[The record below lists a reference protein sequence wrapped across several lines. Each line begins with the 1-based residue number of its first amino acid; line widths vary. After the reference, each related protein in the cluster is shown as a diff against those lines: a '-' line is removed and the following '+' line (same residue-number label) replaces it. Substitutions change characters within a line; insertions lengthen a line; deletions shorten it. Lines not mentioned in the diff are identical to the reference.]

1 MSRKKKVFIVVYVI
15 ALLAII
21 TLLLNKIIAAENST
35 KRSQGTNDTGTFVGI
50 KLDGKETEATINPAN
65 IDVVDFGNTTE
76 EAVLNWAKGEIT
88 WNLLI
93 ENDDVFCLDKTKR
106 MLNRNNVENQY
117 IRKVTSVDMVGHK
130 EGVDFATV
138 PISCT
143 VWPENGSWRSASII
157 PPATYASLIF
167 DWSKLAVRHQT
178 QDDFGMDA
186 AYVFA
191 HRNEYTNKSD
201 GTYTDAQHALWAV
214 LKGENAAS
222 GVDSDVNDDNI
233 QTLKTI
239 KELNKQIEELN
250 KQIEAINTNISNCER
265 EINTRQNN
273 IDECNDRI
281 MQLEE
286 EKRNASAYRQEEIQR
301 QIESYETRI
310 LNYETQISNYED
322 QILGYETEIDN
333 KKEEIRNKQD
343 QIQEQ
348 RDLLA
353 NVSGANGLIIKAF
366 AFKQYRD
373 DFKVPSLVD
382 SNGKY
387 EFKYV
392 KNGDYFITG
401 PVSVNYTSL
410 KTNAEEIV
418 GQITS
423 TILTGKNN
431 SEQDVQLES
440 GKDYD
445 IVDENGEII
454 NLSSES
460 ENESV
465 ISGNLDFYIRIK
477 NDAVK
482 RNEIRY
488 ITDFTMKFKYM
499 NITADGYK
507 IYDGGSGNDRV
518 LKYYQWIRDWRE
530 VSFSDDCSIYCS
542 ECERERGIYCY
553 DSSDR
558 YANCPYCG
566 KGNCYIYHSHD
577 TEYQLK
583 RNARHSSSAELQ
595 PIFICGNAEIFWEEY
610 ELNIKFKPDG
620 GLPTFI
626 DLGGKVWVDNPMDNG
641 KVIDEADGIF
651 NNGEWGRE
659 NVLVE
664 LFFFDKTPVKVGVKD
679 VIADKRNTKLI
690 NGANGNYAV
699 YTDSNGDYMFYGLP
713 VDQNYYIQ
721 FTYDGQTYT
730 ITKYLAED
738 GDENKYKEDPN
749 QEKYDNNSKVKGETD
764 RQGFNNRFEKITYAN
779 IRTRGTGKASGT
791 TTPLSYIFDTYKE
804 EEASYIKSKIIT
816 TDKRED
822 ANYGETG
829 TPKGPDK
836 QTGKT
841 IDPHKIQA
849 RTPESLKYP
858 FEKNGEI
865 LIYSSEIK
873 YTKLEGNALHYL
885 RHINL
890 GLKFRPR
897 ADFQLST
904 QLKAGATTIKDKEK
918 VVIYPQSATKAN
930 LDKDMDFTRQEDEY
944 IKQEISAA
952 DYNWAAR
959 FREIYGENGQEITGY
974 VVDENKLHVYVLY
987 RIAIKNQCEDAND
1000 YGVINE
1006 IIDYYDNRLER
1017 VQYNDLAIS
1026 TRLFREA
1033 GIPVPIDAGES
1044 WIDGTNTE
1052 VKWTSSSTVGN
1063 YQMMKSTTPITIDKG
1078 NSETAIYLI
1087 LKVKDNGAVLYQG
1100 GDENDKNDG
1109 MQNIAEIGSYSV
1121 YNNGVNVGKIDKDSA
1136 PGNATPGDRKT
1147 YEDDTDA
1154 SPMFKLVINWT
1165 PKEIEGTVWDDSTDY
1180 GNVDGTLESA
1190 ERRFSGVEGVT
1201 VKLVEHIIQEDGSVK
1216 EVERPGLEIR
1226 NNQIYVD
1233 PEQSVITGK
1242 YGKYSF
1248 YVEGGNYSLKFVYGD
1263 QEMLR
1268 TNKTH
1273 NAQDYQALNYSDYKA
1288 LSSGEVNGY
1297 NQSDKLKAFATNED
1311 LVKGVK
1317 NFLVVGQE
1325 GENSDLDWWN
1335 TNWNIGAIFG
1345 PTGIG
1350 SQSKK
1355 ENEGVI
1361 STSNSVSSVRD
1372 KAEIRADIIENTQN
1386 LTYYNASKLDELNG
1400 TGGVSLN
1407 TARFLSGENTSEPR
1421 HTYTSD
1427 GNYTYM
1433 EAVSDIITIASN
1445 DLITEPNVINL
1456 GLKQR
1461 PTASRK
1467 LEKRVDR
1474 IILTASD
1481 GTVLVDTDDNTKQSG
1496 LAKIDDI
1503 QQTFIN
1509 LEPGLM
1515 DGALLD
1521 IYYTLTVTN
1530 DSGAN
1535 DCLQNYVYV
1544 RGNVRTGHLQ
1554 NNDHEVME
1562 NLGFFLGGYG
1572 LTTPLPIK
1580 AEIFDYVNINL
1591 EYRADDNKYEKGEI
1605 WDRVYEESGNT
1616 GNSVNRIEDGWLSE
1630 SAGDG
1635 IERSVKKVSKV
1646 LQTNTDKVV
1655 SKYKGDRVSGD
1666 ATDGLLAGESVNIPI
1681 HLGITLSEDTS
1692 KMNLMDYDF
1701 SNCAELVK
1709 ITTTAGRRDYETI
1722 PGDYVPYDTSE
1733 ANKKQQDAF
1742 LTGSTLITPPLG
1754 EGRFYYVITIVSA
1767 SIILVGIVLIKK
1779 KVLKK

>member
-1 MSRKKKVFIVVYVI
+1 MSKRKKIFLIAYIV
-15 ALLAII
+15 LLSII
-21 TLLLNKIIAAENST
+21 VTFMINKIFAAVNSGSQLSGNNKYAGYEAKEIGTPKEEWSVTGKYTIESDVEDKAHGELDAENNGFMHEDLLN
-35 KRSQGTNDTGTFVGI
+35 D
-50 KLDGKETEATINPAN
+50 
-65 IDVVDFGNTTE
+65 
-76 EAVLNWAKGEIT
+76 
-88 WNLLI
+88 
-93 ENDDVFCLDKTKR
+93 DDVFCFDGNKHLFSRWTLSTQKIARTNYIGYTGPNGEMGYHDSNDYVIDTLLPNDTIYPDYWTSTKIS
-106 MLNRNNVENQY
+106 LNGKSYFCSQVVNLSVLQVDRYDTSYAESYIFAQKNNEDYQ
-117 IRKVTSVDMVGHK
+117 
-130 EGVDFATV
+130 
-138 PISCT
+138 
-143 VWPENGSWRSASII
+143 AS
-157 PPATYASLIF
+157 
-167 DWSKLAVRHQT
+167 
-178 QDDFGMDA
+178 
-186 AYVFA
+186 
-191 HRNEYTNKSD
+191 YTRD
-201 GTYTDAQHALWAV
+201 GTEYNYTARQFAIWE
-214 LKGENAAS
+214 LKREEYGETNSYIGNDKPIAKKLYEEATEFQS
-222 GVDSDVNDDNI
+222 FREEFKLPKLNSNSSD
-233 QTLKTI
+233 
-239 KELNKQIEELN
+239 
-250 KQIEAINTNISNCER
+250 
-265 EINTRQNN
+265 
-273 IDECNDRI
+273 
-281 MQLEE
+281 
-286 EKRNASAYRQEEIQR
+286 
-301 QIESYETRI
+301 
-310 LNYETQISNYED
+310 
-322 QILGYETEIDN
+322 
-333 KKEEIRNKQD
+333 
-343 QIQEQ
+343 
-348 RDLLA
+348 
-353 NVSGANGLIIKAF
+353 
-366 AFKQYRD
+366 
-373 DFKVPSLVD
+373 
-382 SNGKY
+382 Y
-387 EFKYV
+387 EFKYNV
-392 KNGDYFITG
+392 NGDYFIAG
-401 PVSVNYTSL
+401 PIIIDYPTLELDSGLV
-410 KTNAEEIV
+410 V
-418 GQITS
+418 GKITS
-423 TILTGKNN
+423 SKLYGTNSDGAKNI
-431 SEQDVQLES
+431 E
-440 GKDYD
+440 
-445 IVDENGEII
+445 VDFEIADKNGNEIDFPTK
-454 NLSSES
+454 
-460 ENESV
+460 
-465 ISGNLDFYIRIK
+465 GGQFTFYIKVSNSTVKSQKIK
-477 NDAVK
+477 EITNYKVNFDYLDARGYGYTV
-482 RNEIRY
+482 
-488 ITDFTMKFKYM
+488 TDPSKQG
-499 NITADGYK
+499 IE
-507 IYDGGSGNDRV
+507 
-518 LKYYQWIRDWRE
+518 YYQWDQEESHEDCWIYN
-530 VSFSDDCSIYCS
+530 SASDIEYVDCDDGYYDYDYCS
-542 ECERERGIYCY
+542 DLEC
-553 DSSDR
+553 DR
-558 YANCPYCG
+558 LHT
-566 KGNCYIYHSHD
+566 IHHD
-577 TEYQLK
+577 VSYQLQ
-583 RNARHSSSAELQ
+583 RRSSPSNYAEVQ
-595 PIFICGNAEIFWEEY
+595 PIFALGEAELFWRQY
-610 ELNIKFKPDG
+610 ELEITFKPDG
-620 GLPTFI
+620 GLPTYI
-626 DLGGKVWVDNPMDNG
+626 DLGGRVWVDNPMDNG
-641 KVIDEADGIF
+641 KVIDESDGIF
-651 NNGEWGRE
+651 NNNEYGRE

-664 LFFFDKTPVKVGVKD
+664 LFFFDGTPVKVTPNKV
-679 VIADKRNTKLI
+679 VEDKRNVNLVNPA
-690 NGANGNYAV
+690 NGAKVAYNNTTVGYAM
-699 YTDSNGDYMFYGLP
+699 YTDADGEYMFYGLP
-713 VDQNYYIQ
+713 VDQKYFVR
-721 FTYDGQTYT
+721 FTYDGQTYE
-730 ITKYLAED
+730 KVLYLAGGSETD
-738 GDENKYKEDPN
+738 YLSNPN
-749 QEKYDNNSKVKGETD
+749 DAKYDNNSKVKDETD
-764 RQGFNNRFEKITYAN
+764 RAGFNNRFKEITYAN
-779 IRTRGTGKASGT
+779 IRTRETGRASGT
-791 TTPLSYIFDTYKE
+791 STPLSYIFKTYKE
-804 EEASYIKSKIIT
+804 NEASYIKSKIIT
-816 TDKRED
+816 TDNRRD
-822 ANYGETG
+822 AEYGEPTE
-829 TPKGPDK
+829 KIEK
-836 QTGKT
+836 QTGKV
-841 IDPHKIQA
+841 IDPFKLQA

-865 LIYSSEIK
+865 LIWSAKDNEP
-873 YTKLEGNALHYL
+873 LRYL
-885 RHINL
+885 KHINL
-890 GLKFRPR
+890 GLKIRPR

-1033 GIPVPIDAGES
+1033 GLKVPIDAGES
-1044 WIDGTNTE
+1044 WIEGTNTE
-1052 VKWTSSSTVGN
+1052 VKWEDLSDTVRN
-1063 YQMMKSTTPITIDKG
+1063 QNNRNITYNMMKSTTPITIDKG

-1100 GDENDKNDG
+1100 GDENDQNDG

-1180 GNVDGTLESA
+1180 GSVDGTLESA

-1226 NNQIYVD
+1226 NNKIYVD
-1233 PEQSVITGK
+1233 SEQSVITGK

-1311 LVKGVK
+1311 LVKGVN

-1544 RGNVRTGHLQ
+1544 RGNVRDEKEELQ

-1666 ATDGLLAGESVNIPI
+1666 ATDGLLAGESVQIPI

-1709 ITTTAGRRDYETI
+1709 ITTLAGRRDYETI

-1742 LTGSTLITPPLG
+1742 LTGTTAITPPLG